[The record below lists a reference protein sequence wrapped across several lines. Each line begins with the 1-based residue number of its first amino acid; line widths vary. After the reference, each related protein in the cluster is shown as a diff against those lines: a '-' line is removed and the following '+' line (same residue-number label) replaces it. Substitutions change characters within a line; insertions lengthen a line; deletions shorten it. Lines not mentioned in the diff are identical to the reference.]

1 VKYLCLV
8 YFEEKTM
15 KAMSKD
21 QWDSLNDECIACG
34 AGLRSSGHFLG
45 GEALHSV
52 DTATTLR
59 VRGGKVSTTDGPFAE
74 TKEFLGGFLLIEAR
88 DLNQALNLAAGVPVG
103 KVGKVEV
110 RPLWDISESL

>member
-1 VKYLCLV
+1 MRYMCLV
-8 YFEEKTM
+8 YLDNHAFDG
-15 KAMSKD
+15 MSEAD
-21 QWDSLNDECIACG
+21 QKQFTRDSLAYDRELEKG
-34 AGLRSSGHFLG
+34 GHLVMAS
-45 GEALHSV
+45 ALAPVTS
-52 DTATTLR
+52 ATTVK
-59 VRGGKVSTTDGPFAE
+59 VRQGKVSTTDGPFAE